1 MLRVTAAAIS
11 PPEQKLQQI
20 KTYFISKWPFLQFR
34 FRFGPMADIA
44 GIETIK
50 ATKAPIFILRWTSPL
65 HYRRFFLVCF
75 GLIGLKSETSG
86 KMKLRPGTK
95 SLTSSD
101 SKPFNN
107 VVVVQKPQLI
117 NFNKKPK
124 HA

>member
-50 ATKAPIFILRWTSPL
+50 ATKVTIFFSVGR
-65 HYRRFFLVCF
+65 RRFIIDDFFWFV
-75 GLIGLKSETSG
+75 
-86 KMKLRPGTK
+86 
-95 SLTSSD
+95 SD
-101 SKPFNN
+101 
-107 VVVVQKPQLI
+107 
-117 NFNKKPK
+117 
-124 HA
+124 